1 MEKWCEEELGA
12 GTRAQKREMV
22 EAAEGGGGIKS
33 ESLLGCRDEGKGRRV
48 DSGRLTHRGHSGWG
62 GGLGE
67 GGELPMLRV
76 SITLSTSGQE
86 QPIDM

>member
-1 MEKWCEEELGA
+1 MKRSSGLGLGRRREKWWKQ
-12 GTRAQKREMV
+12 QK
-22 EAAEGGGGIKS
+22 GGGIKS